1 MKFRNIFWG
10 VILIFVGVLFIL
22 QNLGIVYFD
31 WLSLWRLW
39 PVILVLWG
47 VSIIP
52 VNNWIKLILVLVIL
66 GASVSFMLNR
76 TVYWESDRHNFEL
89 FSDEFFDDHF
99 NEDFEEA
106 DRRYSTQTF
115 NIPYDDSSKYVELN
129 LEAAAGKFTIK
140 ENGDDLINFKR
151 KGNSAEYS
159 YILKSMDSIAV
170 IDIEMESA
178 SLVFGKNHKNVVNI
192 ALNDYP
198 IWEIDLEAGAAA
210 VDFDLTN
217 YKIRGIDI
225 EGGAADIKIVLGDK
239 YDESH
244 LNLEAGASSIVIKVP
259 EETGCKLN
267 IESVFSGKKI
277 PGFEKTDHGQY
288 RTSNFDEAANKV
300 YINAE
305 TAVSSFTIIRY

>member
-52 VNNWIKLILVLVIL
+52 VNHWIKLILVLLIL
-66 GASVSFMLNR
+66 GASVSFMLNK
-76 TVYWESDRHNFEL
+76 TVYWESNRHNFEL

-99 NEDFEEA
+99 NQDFDEA

-115 NIPYDDSSKYVELN
+115 NIPYEDSAKYVDLR
-129 LEAAAGKFTIK
+129 LEAAAGRFTIDK
-140 ENGDDLINFKR
+140 KTDNLLSFNR

-159 YILKSMDSIAV
+159 YILRSSDSTSL

-178 SLVFGKNHKNVVNI
+178 SVHFGKNHKNTVSI

-198 IWEIDLEAGAAA
+198 IWDIYLEAGAAS
-210 VDFDLTN
+210 VDFDLKEYSIN
-217 YKIRGIDI
+217 LLSI
-225 EGGAADIKIVLGDK
+225 EGGAASIKVIIGDK
-239 YDESH
+239 NEITH
-244 LNLEAGASSIVIKVP
+244 LDVEAGASEIVIKVP
-259 EETGCKLN
+259 EESGCLLN
-267 IESVFSGKKI
+267 LESVFSSKKI
-277 PGFEKTDHGQY
+277 KGFEKTDHGKY
-288 RTSNFDEAANKV
+288 RTSNFDEAINKV
-300 YINAE
+300 YIDAE